1 MTISKTCWRLFDG
14 RLPLFQCP
22 RNPDQNDQLRSLD
35 KRDEGTIDVESFRRV
50 MQNLGTAKLN
60 SREVD
65 AMLEVGGL
73 EGNRLRYADWVGESD
88 SCWLPRLTFFRS
100 RQCCSSGQLVITCI
114 HETSLRAEQIWS
126 NGIRY
131 PCQTSHAR
139 QSLGT

>member
-1 MTISKTCWRLFDG
+1 MTILKTCWLLFDG
-14 RLPLFQCP
+14 GLSLFRYPCILDP
-22 RNPDQNDQLRSLD
+22 NDHLHSLD

-88 SCWLPRLTFFRS
+88 SCWSLRLTV
-100 RQCCSSGQLVITCI
+100 L
-114 HETSLRAEQIWS
+114 
-126 NGIRY
+126 
-131 PCQTSHAR
+131 
-139 QSLGT
+139 